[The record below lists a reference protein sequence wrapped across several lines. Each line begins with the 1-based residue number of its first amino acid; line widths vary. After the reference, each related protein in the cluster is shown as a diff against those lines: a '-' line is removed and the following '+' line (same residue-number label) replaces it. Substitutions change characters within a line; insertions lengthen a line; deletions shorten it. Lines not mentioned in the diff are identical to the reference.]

1 MSSEMIAEIKLATE
15 EALAKV
21 KCEYYQLAAGIMR
34 ELGHPYDANQIDQ
47 YRYVLANKVHTARKA
62 AVSPGLAESVATG
75 VKHDAELIRKAEQAA
90 RLDECYRWLQR
101 QDSDGRPFRL
111 VATHEIE
118 ARIRELEQAG
128 RGTDDGKSY

>member
-1 MSSEMIAEIKLATE
+1 MNTEAIAEIKLACE

-62 AVSPGLAESVATG
+62 ASPGLAASVAKG
-75 VKHDAELIRKAEQAA
+75 VKHDAELIRKAEHKA
-90 RLDECYRWLQR
+90 REDECSILLDR
-101 QDSDGRPFRL
+101 
-111 VATHEIE
+111 VAHGTMSWDIAIGIILE
-118 ARIRELEQAG
+118 RSYELEQAG
-128 RGTDDGKSY
+128 GETDDE